1 MKPGPV
7 EIRQWTLMLES
18 TLSHYRRLISTA
30 AVRAQATY
38 LLARLG
44 HQGSAAREAADHRNV
59 AVRWESALR
68 EEARAYFQAHV
79 SGRGLH
85 RSGDIIN

>member
-1 MKPGPV
+1 
-7 EIRQWTLMLES
+7 MLES

-30 AVRAQATY
+30 AVRAQATC

-44 HQGSAAREAADHRNV
+44 HLGSAAREAAGAGHRNV

>member
-1 MKPGPV
+1 
-7 EIRQWTLMLES
+7 MLES

-30 AVRAQATY
+30 AVRAQTTC

-44 HQGSAAREAADHRNV
+44 HLGSAAREAADRRNV
-59 AVRWESALR
+59 GIRWESALR

-85 RSGDIIN
+85 RSEEIIN